1 VAQPVLVEQSFQ
13 AFSSRI
19 PLIIIGVLDRYD
31 ASAFISIDNAFFV
44 SLETARTLTNQRYY
58 NLILVRADRVE
69 NVQSVVDQLTAIYG
83 ERARIIALQTLS
95 STISGIIGQ
104 FSVLLGSVAGISLT
118 VAGLGIMNIMLVS
131 VIERTKEIGVMK
143 AVGFRDREVLS
154 VFLLEALMVGVFGG
168 VLGIAL
174 GVVAAY
180 GLPALLGGSLF
191 FGQGFRPPARGGFG
205 PPGFGGQ
212 SASITITPV
221 IPLDT
226 VAIAY
231 GFAILVCL
239 VAGIYP
245 AWRAARLDPIKAIRY
260 E

>member
-1 VAQPVLVEQSFQ
+1 
-13 AFSSRI
+13 
-19 PLIIIGVLDRYD
+19 
-31 ASAFISIDNAFFV
+31 
-44 SLETARTLTNQRYY
+44 
-58 NLILVRADRVE
+58 
-69 NVQSVVDQLTAIYG
+69 
-83 ERARIIALQTLS
+83 
-95 STISGIIGQ
+95 
-104 FSVLLGSVAGISLT
+104 
-118 VAGLGIMNIMLVS
+118 
-131 VIERTKEIGVMK
+131 
-143 AVGFRDREVLS
+143 
-154 VFLLEALMVGVFGG
+154 
-168 VLGIAL
+168 L